1 VVIPMY
7 IRLTKG
13 KTQKRGSIV
22 YLVEGYRENGKSKQR
37 ILHNFGYL
45 EELEQVEPNIL
56 ERLKKEARESTL
68 EQYVDV
74 TLNLN
79 TRSTHASK
87 PLNYGYFLLEALHRE
102 LHLSELFHDQSRNYK
117 FTYDLDDIVKLLVYS
132 RILRPAS
139 KRATH
144 ENRDM
149 YFDAF
154 QSIKLEDLYK
164 SLSVLNDIKESVQ
177 RHVHE
182 NIQKNYQRDPTLV
195 FYDVTNYYFETEMS
209 DPDDDGLRAKGVS
222 KEYRP
227 TPIVQMGLLIDDK
240 GIPIAYRLFR
250 GNTSDTKTMIPIMK
264 DIKESYGF
272 ERVIVVADKGLNSA
286 MNLYD
291 IRADGDGYIVSERI
305 RGRKPELIEKVL
317 DSDGYVFNDK
327 KTFKIKS
334 WLREKEVTL
343 PDGTTTSLEEKV
355 ISFWSKK
362 HDEREK
368 HKRGPIEEM
377 IQKYKDKP
385 SLYTASNAYGIK
397 KYFKEMH
404 VDKKTGEVVKKKPKL
419 IFDQEKYDRDVALD
433 GYYMLVTSEIEMDNE
448 SVIESYRGLSK
459 IEDAF
464 RIIKSDL
471 EGRPVHVR
479 TADHIEGHFLICF
492 LALTFMRILQ
502 MKSGYRWSSAK
513 IQKALNGAGVVY
525 LEKGIYAVFK
535 NDEVFDDI
543 AALFDLEMDRK
554 YIKHEVLKKIQREI
568 LRNTQQK
575 EK

>member
-1 VVIPMY
+1 
-7 IRLTKG
+7 
-13 KTQKRGSIV
+13 
-22 YLVEGYRENGKSKQR
+22 
-37 ILHNFGYL
+37 
-45 EELEQVEPNIL
+45 
-56 ERLKKEARESTL
+56 
-68 EQYVDV
+68 
-74 TLNLN
+74 
-79 TRSTHASK
+79 
-87 PLNYGYFLLEALHRE
+87 
-102 LHLSELFHDQSRNYK
+102 
-117 FTYDLDDIVKLLVYS
+117 
-132 RILRPAS
+132 
-139 KRATH
+139 
-144 ENRDM
+144 
-149 YFDAF
+149 
-154 QSIKLEDLYK
+154 
-164 SLSVLNDIKESVQ
+164 VQ

-305 RGRKPELIEKVL
+305 RGRKAELIKKIL
-317 DSDGYVFNDK
+317 DPDGYVFNDK
-327 KTFKIKS
+327 KTFKIKT

-554 YIKHEVLKKIQREI
+554 YIKHEVLKKIQREL